1 MRAVASAAVPAA
13 APAGFGRRFG
23 ASLIDWTICLLVPF
37 IAAGAA
43 APAFWLVIV
52 PACVVGYFAVFLSCG
67 RTLGM
72 RAASIRVSD
81 ARTGHPPGVRKV
93 VARSLLSLLQAASVV
108 TLLYF
113 AFSDVPGGGY
123 SAADLAVVAASSLI
137 AVGGVIVH
145 LSMCFDPER
154 RTLLDRLCGL
164 AIRG

>member
-1 MRAVASAAVPAA
+1 MAVASAPVPAA

-23 ASLIDWTICLLVPF
+23 ASLIDWTICLLIPF
-37 IAAGAA
+37 MVASAA
-43 APAFWLVIV
+43 ASAIWLVIV
-52 PACVVGYFAVFLSCG
+52 PACVLGYFAGFLSGG

-72 RAASIRVSD
+72 KAASIRISD
-81 ARTGHPPGVRKV
+81 ARTGHPPSVRKA
-93 VARSLLSLLQAASVV
+93 VARSLLSLLQVASVV
-108 TLLYF
+108 PLLYF

-123 SAADLAVVAASSLI
+123 SAADLAVLATSSLI